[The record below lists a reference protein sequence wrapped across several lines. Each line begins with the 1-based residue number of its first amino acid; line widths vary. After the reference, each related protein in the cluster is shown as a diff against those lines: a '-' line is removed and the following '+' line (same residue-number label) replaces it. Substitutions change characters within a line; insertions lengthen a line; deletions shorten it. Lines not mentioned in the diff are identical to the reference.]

1 MEPTA
6 LIRKPLVTEKSTFL
20 SESNRYA
27 FQVDLRATKSP
38 MQGYTTEVG
47 LVQAEI
53 LMTVGITYRAIG
65 EYKRAIE
72 SLYGVRVLSVATQT
86 RPGKL
91 RRTRQGYVRTPTT
104 KRAVVKVREGERI
117 ELF

>member
-27 FQVDLRATKSP
+27 FQVDLRATKP
-38 MQGYTTEVG
+38 QIK
-47 LVQAEI
+47 Q
-53 LMTVGITYRAIG
+53 
-65 EYKRAIE
+65 AIE

-104 KRAVVKVREGERI
+104 KRAVVKIREGERI